1 MDRHVWVMHNSLC
14 TGATTSVQKTAF
26 FRFSKSKKI
35 QNKNFQTFEN
45 TYAAQFLKDAR
56 VIQPKYQKS

>member
-1 MDRHVWVMHNSLC
+1 MSGSCTIHYALVLQLRCRKLRSLDFLN
-14 TGATTSVQKTAF
+14 Q
-26 FRFSKSKKI
+26 KKI